1 MKRFIATALL
11 AGLTSTAFAAPV
23 VYQLDPSHTYPS
35 FELSH
40 MGFSIQNGRF
50 DKSSGTITLDAEKK
64 TGSVDISIDA
74 RSLNS
79 GWEKR
84 DAHVKGPDF
93 FNTEKFPTM
102 TFKSN
107 KLVFEGE
114 KLVAVD
120 GNFTL
125 LGVTKPLTLAVS
137 NFKCDMHPMMKKLAC
152 GANASATIKRS
163 EFGMRRCET
172 EYCSRSR
179 TEIRRHQIQLHGFL
193 SRKPFFYLRLHMMN
207 LPAAQF
213 INK

>member
-1 MKRFIATALL
+1 MKRLIATALL
-11 AGLTSTAFAAPV
+11 TGFSSTVFAAPV
-23 VYQLDPSHTYPS
+23 VYNLEPSHTYPS

-64 TGSVDISIDA
+64 TGAVDISIDT

-93 FNTEKFPTM
+93 FNSEKFPAM

-137 NFKCDMHPMMKKLAC
+137 NFKCAMHPMMKKQAC
-152 GANASATIKRS
+152 GANATASIKRS
-163 EFGMRRCET
+163 EFGMST
-172 EYCSRSR
+172 YVPN
-179 TEIRRHQIQLHGFL
+179 IGDDVKL
-193 SRKPFFYLRLHMMN
+193 SI
-207 LPAAQF
+207 AVEAVAQ
-213 INK
+213 

>member
-1 MKRFIATALL
+1 
-11 AGLTSTAFAAPV
+11 
-23 VYQLDPSHTYPS
+23 PS

-50 DKSSGTITLDAEKK
+50 DKSSGTITLDAAKK
-64 TGSVDISIDA
+64 TGSVDISIDT

-93 FNTEKFPTM
+93 FNTEKFPAM

-137 NFKCDMHPMMKKLAC
+137 NFKCDMHPMMKKPAC

-163 EFGMRRCET
+163 EFGMSTYVPNIGDDVKLNIAVEAV
-172 EYCSRSR
+172 
-179 TEIRRHQIQLHGFL
+179 Q
-193 SRKPFFYLRLHMMN
+193 K
-207 LPAAQF
+207 
-213 INK
+213 